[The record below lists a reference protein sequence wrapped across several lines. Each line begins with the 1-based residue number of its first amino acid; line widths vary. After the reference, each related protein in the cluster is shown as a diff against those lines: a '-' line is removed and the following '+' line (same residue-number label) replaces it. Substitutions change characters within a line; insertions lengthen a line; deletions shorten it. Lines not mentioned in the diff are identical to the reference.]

1 MEEEVPALQKNVTY
15 DSPEFDKLV
24 FAEGFCEVTLK
35 VALSLKKFLMTRLV
49 EKVMAST
56 IMKQISGIGAV
67 VVLQKK
73 NGTPYLQTEGVNF
86 DILHRFPFI
95 DGNKVRSNDIQ
106 AVSKKF
112 GVNLLLFRLRQRGMC
127 WCLKL

>member
-1 MEEEVPALQKNVTY
+1 MEEEVPALEKNVTY

-56 IMKQISGIGAV
+56 IMK
-67 VVLQKK
+67 
-73 NGTPYLQTEGVNF
+73 
-86 DILHRFPFI
+86 
-95 DGNKVRSNDIQ
+95 
-106 AVSKKF
+106 
-112 GVNLLLFRLRQRGMC
+112 
-127 WCLKL
+127 